1 MSLNDN
7 IIEILRQHPEGG
19 EKFFD
24 ALDLKLRSDCSIG
37 QEFVNWVCSYD
48 FPNLTAP
55 VTIDGVPKNTPHLPL
70 RMEAKHIGIVV
81 TGRFGHYLMS
91 NFSKTLVNTFKDV
104 IVVNGGIREGKK
116 PEIFKDRL
124 SSYWILLDDSYYSG
138 STAISIAKAL
148 REIQPS
154 ANLVQAFVVYDG
166 SRDDSK
172 LVKSMFKY
180 YGRKEQEAQTISDN

>member
-7 IIEILRQHPEGG
+7 IIEILKQHPEGG

-48 FPNLTAP
+48 FPNLA
-55 VTIDGVPKNTPHLPL
+55 VQMTIDGVRKSAVHLPL
-70 RMEAKHIGIVV
+70 QMEAKHIGIVV

-104 IVVNGGIREGKK
+104 IVVNGGIREGEK
-116 PEIFKDRL
+116 PEIFKDRFRL
-124 SSYWILLDDSYYSG
+124 GSYWILLDDSYYSG

-154 ANLVQAFVVYDG
+154 ASLVQAFVVYDG
-166 SRDDSK
+166 SRNDSK
-172 LVKSMFKY
+172 LVKSMFRY
-180 YGRKEQEAQTISDN
+180 YGKEKINRCDQ